1 MIEVQGG
8 KASGPRVIPTGIT
21 PFENLVPRGK
31 GFRTSQRGALHPVES
46 SIQDMPSLP
55 WNSSP
60 IFLLFSPSTP
70 RGIRHSAG
78 VRHASFAGA
87 ENICREGLTA
97 EASFRMVALPTSLGT
112 ATRTPNSRLRKCLTA
127 RSECPRLISPS
138 RDEAL

>member
-8 KASGPRVIPTGIT
+8 QASGPQRVMPPGIT
-21 PFENLVPRGK
+21 PFENQVPRGK

-60 IFLLFSPSTP
+60 IFSFPSFCGFFAVRDECLVLF
-70 RGIRHSAG
+70 RDGGEKNFEKG
-78 VRHASFAGA
+78 VDSRFVNPYCCAPHVVWGRAFGRRS
-87 ENICREGLTA
+87 
-97 EASFRMVALPTSLGT
+97 GT
-112 ATRTPNSRLRKCLTA
+112 EKCLTEG
-127 RSECPRLISPS
+127 SECPRLSSPP